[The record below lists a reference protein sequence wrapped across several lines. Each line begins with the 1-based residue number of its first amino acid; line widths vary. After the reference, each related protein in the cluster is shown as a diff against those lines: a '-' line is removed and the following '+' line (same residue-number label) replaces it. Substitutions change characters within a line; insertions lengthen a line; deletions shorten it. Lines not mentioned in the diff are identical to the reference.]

1 MAKIKLNSVFEEK
14 DYMEHG
20 NQYAFYKMA
29 FMSAHVPLY
38 YRNIIREAKH
48 SVYIWDPYFNV
59 SQEDD
64 DTRIFAHQ
72 SQALKW
78 RFLMNKA
85 KRDDFMK
92 SAAIWE
98 THINHQVPNT
108 HKSGTSIEF
117 RNFYNS
123 EVWSFHDRF
132 LIVDADTDE
141 CQVYLVGSSVS
152 YHLRSQNATGICR
165 LDDEDDK
172 KLVKDMFEL
181 YWKNAKKYG
190 DLYNVILS

>member
-1 MAKIKLNSVFEEK
+1 MRKANIPYADDRTNMLNGE
-14 DYMEHG
+14 
-20 NQYAFYKMA
+20 QYWFYDHSTALTRCPM
-29 FMSAHVPLY
+29 LY
-38 YRNIIREAKH
+38 KQIIERASH
-48 SVYIWDPYFNV
+48 SISIWDPYFNV

-85 KRDDFMK
+85 KCGDFMK
-92 SAAIWE
+92 RAAIWE

-117 RNFYNS
+117 RNFYDS

-132 LIVDADTDE
+132 LIVDADTNE

-190 DLYNVILS
+190 DLYNVNLS